1 MSPPAP
7 TFTTTLIPPPGKS
20 TPLNLPIFPTP
31 TTPTSS
37 GVPLTDALII
47 RSLVFINEQN
57 CTPEGEID
65 NDDARSWQWVIYHEP
80 QPSAT
85 TPVSPTES
93 KIPVAVIRLVPPPH
107 EPHEALTHP
116 ESAGS
121 LPKWDTEHEPYVKL
135 TRVAVLK
142 EWRGYGLGRTLVEEA
157 LEWARGHAEEI
168 ERAYAEVA
176 GEKEKEWKGL
186 VLVHAQTQVERM
198 YARMG
203 FETDE
208 GLGRWDEEGI
218 EHVGMWRR
226 VQLS

>member
-1 MSPPAP
+1 MSPP

-20 TPLNLPIFPTP
+20 TPLNLPIFTT
-31 TTPTSS
+31 TTPTPSSS
-37 GVPLTDALII
+37 GSPLTDALTI
-47 RSLVFINEQN
+47 RSLVFVTEQN

-65 NDDARSWQWVIYHEP
+65 NDDVRSWQWVIYHEP
-80 QPSAT
+80 QPST
-85 TPVSPTES
+85 TPTET
-93 KIPVAVIRLVPPPH
+93 KTPVAVIRLVPPPH
-107 EPHEALTHP
+107 EPHEVLTHP

-121 LPKWDTEHEPYVKL
+121 LPKWDTDHEPYVKL

-142 EWRGYGLGRTLVEEA
+142 EWRGYGLGRKLVEEA
-157 LEWARGHAEEI
+157 LEWARGNGGEI
-168 ERAYAEVA
+168 ERACAEVV
-176 GEKEKEWKGL
+176 GEEREKKAWKGL

-198 YARMG
+198 YVRMG